1 MRLHNFL
8 RTVISNLGNDG
19 YKKTRA
25 FRNPDWQLV
34 TGNWQLNIM
43 LGGIFAPQEILTGAF
58 SVLFSFNRALD
69 FSRDDIDIQTLEGDA
84 LGHTKDTFGGEGAH
98 YYLQCYLQ
106 ENQLGTSEIS
116 LKRYHAAPV
125 IVQYDTVRTLVP
137 TFGKPF
143 ARNRKI
149 EVPILLPAPIIGLK
163 KKHFRV
169 PEGIPYQVFGS
180 GRAYQLLLSG
190 SGVVT
195 LAGSVRKES
204 GVKAQIVETTF
215 EVNDGIIH

>member
-1 MRLHNFL
+1 
-8 RTVISNLGNDG
+8 
-19 YKKTRA
+19 
-25 FRNPDWQLV
+25 
-34 TGNWQLNIM
+34 M

-190 SGVVT
+190 SAAKARHHDDSDRVPFAEVT